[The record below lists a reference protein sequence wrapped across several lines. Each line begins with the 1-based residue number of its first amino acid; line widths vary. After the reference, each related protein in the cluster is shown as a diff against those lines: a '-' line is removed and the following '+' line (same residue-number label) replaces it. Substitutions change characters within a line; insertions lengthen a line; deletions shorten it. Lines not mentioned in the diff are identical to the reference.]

1 MKLEITVYDII
12 GNTIQNIKGKEMIIL
27 HLDND
32 VCHIKASMDVEV
44 IDKDRIC
51 HWKYELLMTNINIYR
66 VNTEEDDDESYYS
79 ISNIHTGDNSNI

>member
-32 VCHIKASMDVEV
+32 VCHIKAIMDGEV
-44 IDKDRIC
+44 MDKDRSC
-51 HWKYELLMTNINIYR
+51 HCKYELLRTNINIYR
-66 VNTEEDDDESYYS
+66 LNTEVDDDESYYK
-79 ISNIHTGDNSNI
+79 ISNITTGDNSNI